1 MYVAVTG
8 KGKSRVI
15 QFRHDKRIPGSN
27 KKKIEVIETLGNYE
41 KMVAED
47 PNIIEKL
54 KAEAKEITRKQKE
67 ANAPIRLTVHNQ
79 RINKPEDAMVSF
91 HVGHSVLQ
99 KLWKDMKLDASIQRY
114 CGQRNVDVIIKAI
127 QGLLY
132 HRLTCPQSVLASATD
147 LKTYAGMETISLD
160 VYYQALTVLSEIK
173 DDIIEHFCDFFA
185 KHTSRQGPMAYYDV
199 TTHAFESVKQG
210 ELRMFGFSK
219 DHKNNEVQVVMGMLI
234 DNNGIPISFELFPGN
249 TMDQKTLEAAVK
261 ELKKKYHLDK
271 IVIVADRGLN
281 GKDNLLYLLNEG
293 HSFVFAYTLK
303 RATEEL
309 QALAL
314 DKSGWKIT
322 KLDSTGEILRMEKVL
337 HQTME
342 AKIELTDEEKASLAG
357 GRGRPRKCKKVPIPV
372 CIHLTWTSDR
382 AKKDR
387 QDRERTIEKVR
398 EMLERSGAIKQS
410 VKRGKNQ
417 YLDINIDTETAR
429 LDEQRINR
437 QAKFD
442 GYYAI
447 ITNETD
453 YSTDTVSK
461 IYGGLWKIEES
472 FRVLKTDLA
481 ASPAFVWRDDRVLG
495 HFTLCFM
502 ALCFL
507 RYAQYVLEDSGKGC
521 ASAAVLMNSWEQA
534 SVTVVGE
541 YPDIR
546 LSPTRLDAVYL
557 DLLQCLEMKPLYTYM
572 TPYEFRI
579 ATGLDVNAQL
589 QDYYNNRTQK
599 K

>member
-15 QFRHDKRIPGSN
+15 QFRHDKRIPGTN
-27 KKKIEVIETLGNYE
+27 KKKTEIIETLGNYE

-47 PNIIEKL
+47 PNIIKKL
-54 KAEAKEITRKQKE
+54 KAEAKERTREQKE
-67 ANAPIRLTVHNQ
+67 ANAPIRLTVYNQ
-79 RINKPEDAMVSF
+79 RISEPGDTTASF
-91 HVGHSVLQ
+91 HIGHSVLQ
-99 KLWKDMKLDASIQRY
+99 KLWKDMKLDACIRRLCSR
-114 CGQRNVDVIIKAI
+114 RNTDVIVNAI

-132 HRLTCPQSVLASATD
+132 HRLTCPQSVLASVTD
-147 LKTYAGMETISLD
+147 LKTYAGIETINLD
-160 VYYQALTVLSEIK
+160 VYYQALTVLSKIK
-173 DDIIEHFCDFFA
+173 DELIDHFCAFFT

-249 TMDQKTLEAAVK
+249 TMDQKTLETAVK

-309 QALAL
+309 QTLAL
-314 DKSGWKIT
+314 DKAGWKIT
-322 KLDSTGEILRMEKVL
+322 KLNGSTGEILRKEKVL

-342 AKIELTDEEKASLAG
+342 TKVELTDEEKASLAG
-357 GRGRPRKCKKVPIPV
+357 RRGRPRKYKKVQIPV

-387 QDRERTIEKVR
+387 QDRERTIKKVR
-398 EMLERSGAIKQS
+398 DMLERPSAIKQS

-429 LDEQRINR
+429 LDEQKIDR
-437 QAKFD
+437 QAQFD

-461 IYGGLWKIEES
+461 LYGGLWKIEES

-507 RYAQYVLEDSGKGC
+507 RYTQYVLEDSGKSC
-521 ASAAVLMNSWEQA
+521 ASAAVLMNSWQQA

-546 LSPTRLDAVYL
+546 LSPTRLDKVYL

-579 ATGLDVNAQL
+579 ATGLKVNAQL
-589 QDYYNNRTQK
+589 QDYYNRTQK